1 MKAEIEPVW
10 RTEPSLSV
18 SVRRLLGE
26 EFIEARSIRMYW
38 PRRILS
44 RVSRRL
50 RQIGWA
56 TLVTRGTWLILFL
69 TLLLPPWVK
78 ARCQRKE
85 LLYFTLHVKDYE
97 RAFAGYDFLF
107 AGTKWEAQEP
117 PMLTTPG
124 DTFDVTEYRIF
135 WPVLV
140 VEWVVICFV
149 AVCLIVGLSQ
159 RRRVATKPVKGDVQ
173 RSASPDQPHV

>member
-1 MKAEIEPVW
+1 
-10 RTEPSLSV
+10 
-18 SVRRLLGE
+18 
-26 EFIEARSIRMYW
+26 MYR
-38 PRRILS
+38 PRKILS

-50 RQIGWA
+50 RRIRLA

-107 AGTKWEAQEP
+107 AGSKWEAQEP

-124 DTFDVTEYRIF
+124 ETFDVTEYRIF
-135 WPVLV
+135 WSVLLC
-140 VEWVVICFV
+140 EWVVICFA
-149 AVCLIVGLSQ
+149 AVCLLVVLSRR
-159 RRRVATKPVKGDVQ
+159 RRRVATKPAKVDVE
-173 RSASPDQPHV
+173 QPAPTERPPE